1 MVRYDR
7 IGRDYQRRRRP
18 DPRFTARI
26 EEELGDCISVL
37 NVGAGTGSYESPL
50 RKVIALEPS
59 ETMIR
64 QRPPDAAP
72 AILGEAE
79 KLPLLDQS
87 VDAVTAF
94 MTVHHWLDVPK
105 GLRELRRVA
114 RRRIVIM
121 TYLPESG
128 IFPDRWITNF
138 YFPGIAAAHRRRMP
152 GVSFFEEALG
162 PVACTPLLIPRDC
175 TDGFIDAF
183 WARPE
188 AYLDPAV
195 RGSMSAFRLL
205 DPLALVQG
213 IAHLRVDLKNGRW
226 DSLFGKLR
234 TQPDMDAG
242 LRLVV
247 ARLDD

>member
-18 DPRFTARI
+18 DLRFAARI
-26 EEELGDCISVL
+26 EEELGDCVSVL
-37 NVGAGTGSYESPL
+37 NVGAGTGSYESPH
-50 RKVIALEPS
+50 RKVVALEPS

-64 QRPPDAAP
+64 QRPPNAAP
-72 AILGEAE
+72 VIVGEAE
-79 KLPLLDQS
+79 RIPLIAQS

-114 RRRIVIM
+114 RRRVVIM

-128 IFPDRWITNF
+128 TFPDRWITNL

-152 GVSFFEEALG
+152 GVGFFEEALG
-162 PVACTPLLIPRDC
+162 PVTCTPLLIPGDC

-213 IAHLRVDLKNGRW
+213 IAHLRADLNHGRW
-226 DSLFGKLR
+226 DAQFGKLR
-234 TQPDMDAG
+234 TQAEMDAG

-247 ARLDD
+247 ARFDD